1 MKKLVLYTAVASTV
15 IGCSTPN
22 ETSETI
28 VKEIITNTDE
38 SGDELASLNV
48 DSLVTEINA
57 KRTAIEENLKAPV
70 TISTANLREK
80 VKQKWEKIDF
90 YVSNNE
96 VIRIKTYP
104 YKGISSRTEEF
115 YLEAKQV
122 ILAVIEDNGAGERG
136 KAKEEIDKL
145 YYYHN
150 GEFLKEVNKETKS
163 EYAIKKSDAEEL
175 LSEVKEY
182 LEIYTNR
189 DKK

>member
-1 MKKLVLYTAVASTV
+1 M
-15 IGCSTPN
+15 
-22 ETSETI
+22 
-28 VKEIITNTDE
+28 
-38 SGDELASLNV
+38 
-48 DSLVTEINA
+48 
-57 KRTAIEENLKAPV
+57 
-70 TISTANLREK
+70 
-80 VKQKWEKIDF
+80 
-90 YVSNNE
+90 
-96 VIRIKTYP
+96 
-104 YKGISSRTEEF
+104 
-115 YLEAKQV
+115 
-122 ILAVIEDNGAGERG
+122 AVIEDNGAGERG